1 VKFEYI
7 KPFVDSTIRV
17 LDEVLQSDISKG
29 KIALV
34 NIDEI
39 YGEIV
44 IVIKVEGDSD
54 GDIVLNMDNETAVNI
69 SNIMLGERS
78 ESLDTMSMDAISELA
93 NMMAGNAASALTD
106 NGFEIRIAPPL
117 IVARDAIIKKMS
129 GLEIFQVPLYTESGE
144 ITMNAVLRVN

>member
-1 VKFEYI
+1 MKFEYI
-7 KPFVDSTIRV
+7 KPFVDSTVRV

-29 KIALV
+29 KISLV

-54 GDIVLNMDNETAVNI
+54 GDIILNMEEDTALNI
-69 SNIMLGERS
+69 SNVMLGENS
-78 ESLDTMSMDAISELA
+78 DTLEPIGMDAISELA

-106 NGFEIRIAPPL
+106 LGFEIRIAPPL
-117 IVARDAIIKKMS
+117 IVARDAIIKQMS
-129 GLEIFQVPLYTESGE
+129 ELEIFQVPLFTESGE
-144 ITMNAVLRVN
+144 ITMNAVLRVK

>member
-17 LDEVLQSDISKG
+17 LDEILQSDISKG
-29 KIALV
+29 KISLV

-54 GDIVLNMDNETAVNI
+54 GDIILNMDEDTAINI
-69 SNIMLGERS
+69 SNVMLGEHF
-78 ESLDTMSMDAISELA
+78 DTLEAIGMDTISELA
-93 NMMAGNAASALTD
+93 NMMAGNAASSLTD
-106 NGFEIRIAPPL
+106 LGFEIRIAPPL
-117 IVARDAIIKKMS
+117 IVARDAIMKKMS

-144 ITMNAVLRVN
+144 ITMNAVLRVK

>member
-1 VKFEYI
+1 MKFEYI

-29 KIALV
+29 KISLV

-54 GDIVLNMDNETAVNI
+54 GDIVLNMDEDTAINI
-69 SNIMLGERS
+69 SNVMLGENY
-78 ESLDTMSMDAISELA
+78 DTLEPIGMDAISELA
-93 NMMAGNAASALTD
+93 NMMAGNAVSALTD
-106 NGFEIRIAPPL
+106 LGFEIRIAPPL
-117 IVARDAIIKKMS
+117 IVARDAIMKKMS

-144 ITMNAVLRVN
+144 ITMNAVLRVK